1 MVARQKIRRV
11 AANEVKARPTVFF
24 AGDCALET
32 RIIYGGVRGGAPRR
46 GGRGRLALDP
56 STPLRSAQDDTGQG
70 FAEGEASP
78 LCSENYK
85 EIPAFAGMTRMWWG

>member
-1 MVARQKIRRV
+1 MRHDKRAW
-11 AANEVKARPTVFF
+11 
-24 AGDCALET
+24 
-32 RIIYGGVRGGAPRR
+32 GVRGGAPRR

-78 LCSENYK
+78 FVRKGDPRLRGDDKNV
-85 EIPAFAGMTRMWWG
+85 AGMTRMWRG

>member
-1 MVARQKIRRV
+1 MPGSRNKFGTGSTRHDV
-11 AANEVKARPTVFF
+11 
-24 AGDCALET
+24 GGAL
-32 RIIYGGVRGGAPRR
+32 RGGAPRR

-78 LCSENYK
+78 
-85 EIPAFAGMTRMWWG
+85 FG